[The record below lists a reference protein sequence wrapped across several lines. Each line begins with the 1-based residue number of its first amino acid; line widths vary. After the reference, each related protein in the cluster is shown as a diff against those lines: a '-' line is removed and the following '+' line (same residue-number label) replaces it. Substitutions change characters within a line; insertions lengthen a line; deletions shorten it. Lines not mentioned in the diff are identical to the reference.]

1 MPVYSIYT
9 KIMENIDYILLFNK
23 FLQKEATREEVSLL
37 IQGLKDEGAFH
48 TWTDEQWKSVSP
60 DMDPDLQQK
69 LLGHIKGKIQQ
80 DKCNI
85 QEFPIKRK
93 SMFYQWTIRVAA
105 VILLLLATSLGVY
118 QYTKQQMSMPDMVVS
133 VDKGQKANMTLPDGS
148 KVWINSDSKLSYGS
162 HFNFQERMLHLDGE
176 AYFEVAP
183 DKKRPFIVKTG
194 EVSIKALGTSF
205 NVKAYRDEKRIS
217 AVLMTGKVEVQS
229 KFTKDIMYPNEQIT
243 IDRLTGKMRKEV
255 MREASV
261 YSNWRYN
268 ILRFN
273 AETFENIVLTLE
285 RNYNTSIV
293 FKSEKLKQYRFT
305 GTLGNTS
312 LESILQILS
321 LTSPLSYEVKDGQI
335 LLDMNVEKKKK
346 YENVLK

>member
-1 MPVYSIYT
+1 
-9 KIMENIDYILLFNK
+9 MENIDYILLFNK
-23 FLQKEATREEVSLL
+23 FLRKEATRDEVSLL
-37 IQGLKDEGAFH
+37 IQWLKDEESFH
-48 TWTDEQWKSVSP
+48 TWTDEQWKSVSS
-60 DMDPDLQQK
+60 DMDPALQQK

-80 DKCNI
+80 DRYNI
-85 QEFPIKRK
+85 QKISMKRQ
-93 SMFYQWTIRVAA
+93 SLFYQWSIRVAA

-118 QYTKQQMSMPDMVVS
+118 QYTKQQMNMPDMVVS

-205 NVKAYRDEKRIS
+205 NVKSYRDEKRIS

-229 KFTKDIMYPNEQIT
+229 KFTKEILYPNEQIT
-243 IDRLTGKMRKEV
+243 IDRLTGKMRKEE
-255 MREASV
+255 MREASS

-268 ILRFN
+268 ILRFH

-335 LLDMNVEKKKK
+335 LLDMNMEKNKK